1 METTVE
7 QLVSQAM
14 TLPGELRARL
24 AELLVETLDADDFGE
39 IEKAWIREAKR
50 RRDEVRAGEVE
61 PIPGDEALLD
71 VRNSIS

>member
-1 METTVE
+1 MDTTVE

-14 TLPGELRARL
+14 TLPGEMRARL
-24 AELLVETLDADDFGE
+24 AELLVESLDADDFNT
-39 IEKAWIREAKR
+39 IEQAWISEAKR
-50 RRDEVRAGEVE
+50 RRDEVRAGKVE

>member
-1 METTVE
+1 MDTTVE

-14 TLPGELRARL
+14 TLPGEMRARL
-24 AELLVETLDADDFGE
+24 AELLVESLDADDFGA

-50 RRDEVRAGEVE
+50 RRDEVRAGKVE
-61 PIPGDEALLD
+61 PISGDEALRD

>member
-24 AELLVETLDADDFGE
+24 AELLIESLDTDDFGA
-39 IEKAWIREAKR
+39 IERAWNLEAKR
-50 RRDEVRAGEVE
+50 RRDEVRAGKVE
-61 PIPGDEALLD
+61 PIPGDEALQD

>member
-1 METTVE
+1 MDTTVE

-14 TLPGELRARL
+14 SLPGEMRARL
-24 AELLVETLDADDFGE
+24 AELLVESLDTDDFGA
-39 IEKAWIREAKR
+39 IEKAWILEAKR
-50 RRDEVRAGEVE
+50 RRDEVRDGKVE